1 MAEQDLIRTARGIV
15 DAFNASDWE
24 RCKAALVPDA
34 LYDEVATSR
43 RLKGVGDII
52 PCWQAWKGA
61 MPDVRGN
68 VTNAVASGNTVVLE
82 VTWAGTH
89 TGPLAGPKGAIPAT
103 GKHQT
108 TRAGWV
114 FNFDGGQIK
123 ESRHYFDMLSFMQQ
137 LGILPQ

>member
-1 MAEQDLIRTARGIV
+1 MADQDLIRVARGLV
-15 DAFNASDWE
+15 DAFNAGDWE

-61 MPDVRGN
+61 MPDVKGS
-68 VTNAVASGNTVVLE
+68 VTNAVASGNTVILE
-82 VTWAGTH
+82 VTWEGTH
-89 TGPLAGPKGAIPAT
+89 TGPLAGPKGSIPPT
-103 GKHQT
+103 GKRQT

-114 FNFDGGQIK
+114 LNFDGGKMK

-137 LGILPQ
+137 LGILPP